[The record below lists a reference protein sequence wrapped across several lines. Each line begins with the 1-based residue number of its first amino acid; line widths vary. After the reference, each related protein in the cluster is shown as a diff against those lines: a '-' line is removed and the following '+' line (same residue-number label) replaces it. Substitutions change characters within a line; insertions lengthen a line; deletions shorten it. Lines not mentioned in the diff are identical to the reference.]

1 MFRKAQ
7 KTQSRLRLAVE
18 GPAGAGKTY
27 SSLILAKSLSP
38 KVAVIDTEHGS
49 ASLYADRFDFDVT
62 ELRPPYTP
70 EAYIEAI
77 KAAQQAGY
85 EVCVIDSLSHEWS
98 GEGGCLSIVDALG
111 KGFAGW
117 KSVTPRHERLVNAI
131 LQSDMHIIATMRS
144 KAEYAVETN
153 LKGQAVPKKVG
164 TAPIQRDSIEYEFT
178 VVYTLNQNH
187 FAAVSKD
194 RTSLFD
200 GKDFAITEDTG
211 KALLGWLYSG
221 AEPKPKPEP
230 TPAPAAK
237 PEPTSATKDS
247 NPSPGAVDN
256 EQLTAKGVLEEVKSR
271 DTENGKK
278 YGLKLAGVGKVF
290 ITHSAAAAE
299 RAARF
304 VGKEIAVAYKQTVK
318 DGKRQ
323 YDMLGFEEAR

>member
-1 MFRKAQ
+1 MFQKAR

-18 GPAGAGKTY
+18 GPAGAGKTF

-117 KSVTPRHERLVNAI
+117 KSVTPRHEHLVNAI

-187 FAAVSKD
+187 FATVSKD

-211 KALLGWLYSG
+211 KALLGWLNSG
-221 AEPKPKPEP
+221 AAAEPKP
-230 TPAPAAK
+230 TTAAK
-237 PEPTSATKDS
+237 PETTPASTGSAPVQGVS
-247 NPSPGAVDN
+247 
-256 EQLTAKGVLEEVKSR
+256 EQLTAKGLLEEVKSR

-299 RAARF
+299 RAAGF

-323 YDMLGFEEAR
+323 YDMLGFEETK

>member
-1 MFRKAQ
+1 MFQKAR

-18 GPAGAGKTY
+18 GPAGAGKTFG
-27 SSLILAKSLSP
+27 SLILAKTLSP

-85 EVCVIDSLSHEWS
+85 GVCVIDSLSHEWT
-98 GEGGCLSIVDALG
+98 GEGGCLSLLDALG
-111 KGFAGW
+111 KGFGGW
-117 KSVTPRHERLVNAI
+117 KNVTPRHERLVNTI

-144 KAEYAVETN
+144 KAEYSVETN

-178 VVYTLNQNH
+178 VVFTLNQNH
-187 FAAVSKD
+187 LAAVSKD

-200 GKDFAITEDTG
+200 GKDFPITEDTG
-211 KALLGWLYSG
+211 KALLGWLNSG
-221 AEPKPKPEP
+221 APMEGKA
-230 TPAPAAK
+230 TPVPLGS
-237 PEPTSATKDS
+237 T
-247 NPSPGAVDN
+247 PSPGAC
-256 EQLTAKGVLEEVKSR
+256 EPLAAKGVLEEVKSR
-271 DTENGKK
+271 DTANGKK
-278 YGLKLAGVGKVF
+278 YGLKLVGVGKVF

-299 RAARF
+299 RAVGF
-304 VGKEIAVAYKQTVK
+304 VGKGIAVAYKESVK

-323 YDMLGFEEAR
+323 YDMLGFEEAK

>member
-1 MFRKAQ
+1 MFQKAQ

-49 ASLYADRFDFDVT
+49 ASLYADRFDFDVLD
-62 ELRPPYTP
+62 LRPPYTP

-77 KAAQQAGY
+77 KTAQQAGY
-85 EVCVIDSLSHEWS
+85 GVCVIDSLSHEWT

-117 KSVTPRHERLVNAI
+117 KNVTPRHEKLINAI

-144 KAEYAVETN
+144 KAEYLVETN
-153 LKGQAVPKKVG
+153 LKGQAVPKKIG
-164 TAPIQRDSIEYEFT
+164 TAPVQRDSVEYEFT
-178 VVYTLNQNH
+178 VVFTLNQNH
-187 FAAVSKD
+187 YAAVSKD

-200 GKDFAITEDTG
+200 GKDFPITEDTG
-211 KALLGWLYSG
+211 KALIGWLNAG
-221 AEPKPKPEP
+221 AKAEPSK
-230 TPAPAAK
+230 PAPA
-237 PEPTSATKDS
+237 PEAS
-247 NPSPGAVDN
+247 

-271 DTENGKK
+271 DTESGKK

-299 RAARF
+299 RAVGF
-304 VGKEIAVAYKQTVK
+304 VGKEIAVAYKESVK
-318 DGKRQ
+318 DGKKQ
-323 YDMLGFEEAR
+323 YDMLGFEESK

>member
-1 MFRKAQ
+1 MFQKAR

-27 SSLILAKSLSP
+27 SSLILAKSLSA

-70 EAYIEAI
+70 ESYMDAI

-85 EVCVIDSLSHEWS
+85 GVCVIDSLSHEWT

-111 KGFAGW
+111 KGFTGW
-117 KSVTPRHERLVNAI
+117 KNVTPRHERLINAI

-144 KAEYAVETN
+144 KSEYAVETN
-153 LKGQAVPKKVG
+153 LKGQAVPKKIG
-164 TAPIQRDSIEYEFT
+164 MAPVQRDSVEYEFT
-178 VVYTLNQNH
+178 VVFTLNQNH
-187 FAAVSKD
+187 YAAVSKD

-200 GKDFAITEDTG
+200 GKDFPITEDTG
-211 KALLGWLYSG
+211 KALLAWLSAG
-221 AEPKPKPEP
+221 AKPEPKP
-230 TPAPAAK
+230 TPAPEA
-237 PEPTSATKDS
+237 S
-247 NPSPGAVDN
+247 

-271 DTENGKK
+271 ETENGKK
-278 YGLKLAGVGKVF
+278 YGLKLAGVAKVF

-299 RAARF
+299 RAIGF
-304 VGKEIAVAYKQTVK
+304 VGKAVIITYKESVK
-318 DGKRQ
+318 DGKKQ
-323 YDMLGFEEAR
+323 YDMLGFEESK

>member
-1 MFRKAQ
+1 MFQKAQ

-18 GPAGAGKTY
+18 GPAGAGKTF
-27 SSLILAKSLSP
+27 SSLILAKSLSS

-70 EAYIEAI
+70 EAYVDAI
-77 KAAQQAGY
+77 KVAQQAGY
-85 EVCVIDSLSHEWS
+85 GVCVIDSLSHEWT
-98 GEGGCLSIVDALG
+98 GEGGCLSVVDALN

-117 KSVTPRHERLVNAI
+117 KNVTPRHERLINAI

-153 LKGQAVPKKVG
+153 IKGQAIPRKIG
-164 TAPIQRDSIEYEFT
+164 TAPIQRDSVEYEFT
-178 VVYTLNQNH
+178 VVFTLNQNH
-187 FAAVSKD
+187 YAAVSKD

-200 GKDFAITEDTG
+200 GKDFPITDDTG
-211 KALLGWLYSG
+211 KALISWLNAG
-221 AEPKPKPEP
+221 
-230 TPAPAAK
+230 AK
-237 PEPTSATKDS
+237 PEPKPA
-247 NPSPGAVDN
+247 PSPETRPAEAKSAPEAA

-271 DTENGKK
+271 DTGTGKK

-299 RAARF
+299 RAVGF
-304 VGKEIAVAYKQTVK
+304 VGKAIAVAYKESIK
-318 DGKRQ
+318 DGKKQ
-323 YDMLGFEEAR
+323 YDMLGFEESK

>member
-1 MFRKAQ
+1 MFQKAR

-18 GPAGAGKTY
+18 GPAGAGKTF

-85 EVCVIDSLSHEWS
+85 GVCVIDSLSHEWT

-111 KGFAGW
+111 KGFSGW
-117 KSVTPRHERLVNAI
+117 KNVTPRHERLINAI

-144 KAEYAVETN
+144 KAEYMVETN

-178 VVYTLNQNH
+178 VVFTLNQNH
-187 FAAVSKD
+187 YAAVSKD

-211 KALLGWLYSG
+211 KALLGWLNSG
-221 AEPKPKPEP
+221 APEPKIAA
-230 TPAPAAK
+230 TPAHK
-237 PEPTSATKDS
+237 PTTVGSTPC
-247 NPSPGAVDN
+247 PGVD

-271 DTENGKK
+271 DTESGKK

-299 RAARF
+299 RAVGF
-304 VGKEIAVAYKQTVK
+304 VGKAIAIAYKESVK

-323 YDMLGFEEAR
+323 YDMLGFEESR

>member
-1 MFRKAQ
+1 MFQKAR

-18 GPAGAGKTY
+18 GPAGAGKTF

-70 EAYIEAI
+70 EAYVEAI

-85 EVCVIDSLSHEWS
+85 GVCVIDSLSHEWT

-117 KSVTPRHERLVNAI
+117 KNVTPRHERLINAI

-144 KAEYAVETN
+144 KAEYSVETN

-178 VVYTLNQNH
+178 VVFTLNQNH
-187 FAAVSKD
+187 YAAVSKD

-211 KALLGWLYSG
+211 KALLGWLNSG
-221 AEPKPKPEP
+221 APEAKAAA
-230 TPAPAAK
+230 TPAPKTA
-237 PEPTSATKDS
+237 PTDS
-247 NPSPGAVDN
+247 TPSPGVT
-256 EQLTAKGVLEEVKSR
+256 ERLTAKGVLEEVKSHE
-271 DTENGKK
+271 TESGKK

-299 RAARF
+299 RAVGF
-304 VGKEIAVAYKQTVK
+304 VGKTIAVAYKESVK
-318 DGKRQ
+318 DGKKQ
-323 YDMLGFEEAR
+323 YDMLGFEESK

>member
-18 GPAGAGKTY
+18 GPAGAGKTF

-211 KALLGWLYSG
+211 KALLGWLNSG
-221 AEPKPKPEP
+221 AAAEPKPAPVATPEP
-230 TPAPAAK
+230 TPA
-237 PEPTSATKDS
+237 TTGST
-247 NPSPGAVDN
+247 PSPRAS

-278 YGLKLAGVGKVF
+278 YGLKLTGVGKVF

-299 RAARF
+299 RAAGF
-304 VGKEIAVAYKQTVK
+304 VGKEITVAYKQTVK

-323 YDMLGFEEAR
+323 YDMLGFEEVK

>member
-1 MFRKAQ
+1 MFQKEQ

-70 EAYIEAI
+70 ESYMDAI

-85 EVCVIDSLSHEWS
+85 GVCVIDSLSHEWT
-98 GEGGCLSIVDALG
+98 GEGGCLGIVDALG
-111 KGFAGW
+111 KGFTGW
-117 KSVTPRHERLVNAI
+117 KNVTPRHERLINAI

-144 KAEYAVETN
+144 KSEYAVETN
-153 LKGQAVPKKVG
+153 LKGQAVPKKIG
-164 TAPIQRDSIEYEFT
+164 MAPVQRDSVEYEFT
-178 VVYTLNQNH
+178 VVFTLNQNH
-187 FAAVSKD
+187 YAAVSKD

-200 GKDFAITEDTG
+200 GKDFPITEDTG
-211 KALLGWLYSG
+211 KALLAWLSAG
-221 AEPKPKPEP
+221 
-230 TPAPAAK
+230 AK
-237 PEPTSATKDS
+237 PEPKHTPAPEAS
-247 NPSPGAVDN
+247 

-271 DTENGKK
+271 ETENGKK
-278 YGLKLAGVGKVF
+278 YGLKLVGVGKVF

-299 RAARF
+299 RAIGF
-304 VGKEIAVAYKQTVK
+304 VGKAVIIAYKESVK
-318 DGKRQ
+318 NGKKQ
-323 YDMLGFEEAR
+323 YDMLGFEESK